1 MTYVIFNCNLIP
13 LILLGTHK
21 DIPILSYQNLHHD
34 PDDTG
39 DIAGQCQRGI
49 SEEHGT
55 DGQVHESE
63 IEIIIRVY
71 SYLF

>member
-39 DIAGQCQRGI
+39 DIAGQCQRSI

-63 IEIIIRVY
+63 IEIIIIII
-71 SYLF
+71 L